1 MGTVG
6 KVIVTII
13 VVLFTLFMIGV
24 INVSGA
30 NLPIKGALMIGAFY
44 GLKVLWKK
52 EELDNSTDIKLKK

>member
-1 MGTVG
+1 MGTGG

-30 NLPIKGALMIGAFY
+30 NLPIRGVLMIGAFF
-44 GLKVLWKK
+44 GLKTLWKK
-52 EELDNSTDIKLKK
+52 KDSDNKTDITLKK